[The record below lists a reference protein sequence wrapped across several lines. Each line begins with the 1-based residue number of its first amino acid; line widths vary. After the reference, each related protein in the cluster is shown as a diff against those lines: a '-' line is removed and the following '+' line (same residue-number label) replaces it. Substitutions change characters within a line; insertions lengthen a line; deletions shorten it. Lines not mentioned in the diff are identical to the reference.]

1 MTPVILAR
9 TLSRHIQVNHGPQ
22 ALVDR
27 VSFGV
32 EPGETVC
39 LIGPSGS
46 GKTSLLRLLNRLD
59 EPTGGELEIEGRPL
73 AQWDVRALRRHV
85 GLVFQDST
93 LLGRTVRENL
103 ELPFRLGNEAE
114 ELDER
119 RAREVLDL
127 VELPP
132 DFLARQESELS
143 GGQKQRVALARALI
157 RPPRVLL
164 LDEPTSG
171 LDAPLARRMLDTLR
185 RIQRETRLTMLI
197 ATHRLEEVRHMEGRV
212 FLFERGRLIDDCPA
226 ATLFSEQCSPQ
237 ARLFLEAAHL
247 ETGQDAAQNR
257 GPGHG

>member
-9 TLSRHIQVNHGPQ
+9 KLTRQVQANNEPQ
-22 ALVDR
+22 ALVDG

-59 EPTGGELEIEGRPL
+59 EPTGGDLEIEGRPL
-73 AQWDVRALRRHV
+73 AQWDARALRRHV

-93 LLGRTVRENL
+93 LLGLTVHENL
-103 ELPFRLGNEAE
+103 ELPFRLAGEVE
-114 ELDER
+114 RLDER

-127 VELPP
+127 VELPQ
-132 DFLARQESELS
+132 DFMTRREGELS

-171 LDAPLARRMLDTLR
+171 LDAPLARRMLDTLK
-185 RIQRETRLTMLI
+185 RIQRETGLTMLI

-212 FLFERGRLIDDCPA
+212 FLFEQGRLIDDCPA
-226 ATLFSEQCSPQ
+226 AKLFSEQCSPQ
-237 ARLFLEAAHL
+237 ARVFLEAAQL
-247 ETGQDAAQNR
+247 ETDHDRDQKQGA
-257 GPGHG
+257 GHG